1 MCRFSPGPSRSCSRG
16 KGERGAAGIAAP
28 AGVARSRSEA
38 PPDFAPRRGP
48 DVLLNLARPRRDMFK
63 PVSPPVT
70 SYAEH
75 CCLHPPHGPAPGAAG
90 PQGLDFPLRHQ
101 SNLMGSHCGYGF
113 VPGSEHPGSSDG
125 SRFSTPRGAG
135 KLGKKRALSISPL
148 SDSSID
154 LQTVIR
160 TSPNSLVAF
169 INSRCTSASGSYG
182 HLSISTISPS
192 LGYQSPPGQQKSQGH
207 LYSHTLPPPPCSSH
221 DHLSTLPGFLHHAPA
236 HGTLK
241 HCQLKL
247 EWSLSSPLTVKYP
260 EETPEGD
267 ISSPASTGTQ
277 DPLLGMLDVRED
289 LEKDDG
295 KPESETV
302 YETSCYW
309 DGCAKEFDTQDQLVH
324 HINNEHIHGE
334 KKEFVCHW
342 AACSRE
348 QRPFK
353 AQYMLV
359 VHMRRHTGEKPHKCT
374 FEGCNKAY
382 SRLENLKT
390 HLRSHTGEKPYVC
403 EHDGC
408 NKAFSNA
415 SDRAKHQNR
424 THSNEKPYVCKI
436 PGCTKRYTDP
446 SSLRKH
452 VKTVHGPD
460 AHVTK
465 KHRGDVVPGRTL
477 PTPSGP
483 PDLKQEKDTEARK
496 DDSKLVVPDLAL
508 KPQPSPGGQSSCSSD
523 HSPLGSTTNNDSG
536 VEMAGN
542 AGGSYEDLS
551 TLEDVVPNE
560 PMGTSGLMA
569 LHKLENLRIDK
580 LKQMRKPSVTKGL
593 SLPAIPGAGLPGEVP
608 GISMLPLAASR
619 RRIAELSAAE
629 TAMPLNE
636 RRSSVTSTVSSA
648 YTVSRRSSLVS
659 PYLAGPCLGGE
670 AGAMPGGVGLADGYD
685 PISPD
690 ESRRSSDASHCGGLP
705 GVGSLTPAQ
714 RYRLKAKYAA
724 ATGGP
729 PPTPLP
735 SMELVGMG
743 GHSSLPGDYLGP
755 AELCCFANGLL
766 RRHSSNDY
774 PGYAGS
780 LPPPPVPR
788 NSGRRASDPAQTAAN
803 PHAAP
808 KVHRFKSMGNVN
820 VPGVGRTALQPLG
833 GSDANLQ
840 RHVFSPRPPS
850 ISENVFLESVSIEGP
865 GPGTES
871 GLLEM
876 EQYLNCPEEGFPC
889 QGTGVE
895 LQCQG
900 LYSSAHRTMG
910 GMQLKPGRHGGTEEG
925 LLQSEFSLP
934 QCQMNQHFM
943 GMHAGNGII
952 PVPWDEPP
960 QGDLEMSSRQSSV
973 SASTAAMSRPHC
985 HHQNT
990 EYQLP
995 GSCGQQPKRVSSCQD
1010 SGLSGG
1016 HQLSRLQIKSEQCYP
1031 APTPALAPC
1040 QNTKLAGSVQPPASY
1055 GQATNVRP
1063 DGYQSEA
1070 SVGYMGMLSLGSRRA
1085 QTPTMQTKE
1094 VMVRSYVQAQQTL
1107 MWGDQLASKGGEAG
1121 MGLSSEA
1128 GQCQVM
1134 QAPLYLSYKYSG
1146 YQAKPDHLQG
1156 LAETEHLLNT
1166 PCFNPEMVPHPPG
1179 DPKPPSHQNSLNYT
1193 GNLAQPSNSY
1203 EGVEASSRH
1212 VLRLPPACPT
1222 HEGPSNALL
1231 YYPGQGTHV
1240 QVGKGGQKLLG
1251 QMAASCGN
1259 PRHYGGSLE
1268 GLKGSP
1274 YYSLDSGEQVANS
1287 LDSLDLENT
1296 HLDFAAIVE
1305 DPETSTLL
1313 PGPPS
1318 PAGGLLLPTSGGAN
1332 MAVGDMSSMLS
1343 TLAGESHFLNS
1354 LS

>member
-1 MCRFSPGPSRSCSRG
+1 
-16 KGERGAAGIAAP
+16 
-28 AGVARSRSEA
+28 
-38 PPDFAPRRGP
+38 
-48 DVLLNLARPRRDMFK
+48 MFN
-63 PVSPPVT
+63 PMNPPVT
-70 SYAEH
+70 SYVEH
-75 CCLHPPHGPAPGAAG
+75 CYLRPLHGPAPGTPG
-90 PQGLDFPLRHQ
+90 PQGLDFSLCHQ
-101 SNLMGSHCGYGF
+101 SNLMGSHHGYGL
-113 VPGSEHPGSSDG
+113 VPGTEHPGTGDG

-169 INSRCTSASGSYG
+169 INSRCASASGSYG

-192 LGYQSPPGQQKSQGH
+192 LGYQSPPGQQKGQGH
-207 LYSHTLPPPPCSSH
+207 LFSHTPPLPPCSSH
-221 DHLSTLPGFLHHAPA
+221 EHLPTRPGLLHHASA
-236 HGTLK
+236 RGTLK
-241 HCQLKL
+241 HCQQLKL
-247 EWSLSSPLTVKYP
+247 ERSLSSPLTAKYP
-260 EETPEGD
+260 EERSEGD
-267 ISSPASTGTQ
+267 VSSPASTGTQ

-289 LEKDDG
+289 LEKEDG
-295 KPESETV
+295 KPEAETV
-302 YETSCYW
+302 YETNCYW
-309 DGCAKEFDTQDQLVH
+309 DGCAKEFDTQEQLVH

-403 EHDGC
+403 EHEGC

-465 KHRGDVVPGRTL
+465 KHRGDVVPGRAL
-477 PTPSGP
+477 PAPSIP
-483 PDLKQEKDTEARK
+483 PDMKQEKDTNSPSETRK
-496 DDSKLVVPDLAL
+496 DDSKLLVPDLAL

-536 VEMAGN
+536 VEMTGN

-551 TLEDVVPNE
+551 TLEEVVPGE

-580 LKQMRKPSVTKGL
+580 LKQMRKTSATKGL
-593 SLPAIPGAGLPGEVP
+593 NLPAIPGAGLPGEMP
-608 GISMLPLAASR
+608 GICVPPPAASH
-619 RRIAELSAAE
+619 RRITELSAAE
-629 TAMPLNE
+629 LGIPPNE
-636 RRSSVTSTVSSA
+636 RRSSATSTVSSA
-648 YTVSRRSSLVS
+648 YTVSRRSSVVS
-659 PYLAGPCLGGE
+659 PYLSGPCLGGE
-670 AGAMPGGVGLADGYD
+670 AGALSSGAGLADGYD

-690 ESRRSSDASHCGGLP
+690 ASRRSSDASHCGGLP

-735 SMELVGMG
+735 SMERVGMG

-755 AELCCFANGLL
+755 AVPSFLANGSL

-774 PGYAGS
+774 PGCVGS
-780 LPPPPVPR
+780 VPPHLVPG
-788 NSGRRASDPAQTAAN
+788 NGVRRASDPARTVAN
-803 PHAAP
+803 PHAVP
-808 KVHRFKSMGNVN
+808 KVNRFKSMGNVN
-820 VPGVGRTALQPLG
+820 VPGAGRVALQPLG
-833 GSDANLQ
+833 SSDANLQ

-850 ISENVFLESVSIEGP
+850 ISENVFLESVSMEGP

-876 EQYLNCPEEGFPC
+876 EQYLNYPEDRFQC
-889 QGTGVE
+889 QGTGME
-895 LQCQG
+895 LQG
-900 LYSSAHRTMG
+900 EGPYGSAHRTTG
-910 GMQLKPGRHGGTEEG
+910 GMQLNPGEHGDMEES

-934 QCQMNQHFM
+934 QCQMNQHFVSTR
-943 GMHAGNGII
+943 AGNGTV
-952 PVPWDEPP
+952 PAPWDEPP
-960 QGDLEMSSRQSSV
+960 QGNLELNSGQPSV
-973 SASTAAMSRPHC
+973 YPLPSA
-985 HHQNT
+985 
-990 EYQLP
+990 
-995 GSCGQQPKRVSSCQD
+995 CGQQPKLVSTCQD
-1010 SGLSGG
+1010 SGFSGG
-1016 HQLSRLQIKSEQCYP
+1016 HQLNRLQIKSEQHYP
-1031 APTPALAPC
+1031 ALAPALAPC
-1040 QNTKLAGSVQPPASY
+1040 QNAKPPGPVQPPASF
-1055 GQATNVRP
+1055 GQAMNAGP
-1063 DGYQSEA
+1063 GGYQSEDQA
-1070 SVGYMGMLSLGSRRA
+1070 GVSYMGMLSPGGRRA
-1085 QTPTMQTKE
+1085 QTPTLQAKE
-1094 VMVRSYVQAQQTL
+1094 VMVRSYVQAQQAL

-1121 MGLSSEA
+1121 MGLGSEP
-1128 GQCQVM
+1128 GQCQAM
-1134 QAPLYLSYKYSG
+1134 QAPLYLSPKYCG
-1146 YQAKPDHLQG
+1146 YQDKPDHLQG
-1156 LAETEHLLNT
+1156 LAENQHLLSP
-1166 PCFNPEMVPHPPG
+1166 PCFSPEMVPHPPNG
-1179 DPKPPSHQNSLNYT
+1179 PKPPGHQNSLGYA
-1193 GNLAQPSNSY
+1193 GNLAEPSHSY
-1203 EGVEASSRH
+1203 EGAEASPRRL
-1212 VLRLPPACPT
+1212 LRLPPVRSTPQ
-1222 HEGPSNALL
+1222 GPNNPLL
-1231 YYPGQGTHV
+1231 YYPGQGTHTE
-1240 QVGKGGQKLLG
+1240 VGKAGHKLLG
-1251 QMAASCGN
+1251 QMAASCGG
-1259 PRHYGGSLE
+1259 PGHYGGSLE
-1268 GLKGSP
+1268 GLKGSSYP
-1274 YYSLDSGEQVANS
+1274 YLDSGEQVANS

-1305 DPETSTLL
+1305 DSEAPALL

-1318 PAGGLLLPTSGGAN
+1318 PTGGLLLPASGGAN

>member
-1 MCRFSPGPSRSCSRG
+1 
-16 KGERGAAGIAAP
+16 
-28 AGVARSRSEA
+28 
-38 PPDFAPRRGP
+38 
-48 DVLLNLARPRRDMFK
+48 MFN
-63 PVSPPVT
+63 PMNPPVT
-70 SYAEH
+70 SYVEH
-75 CCLHPPHGPAPGAAG
+75 CYLRPLHGPAPGTPG
-90 PQGLDFPLRHQ
+90 PQGLDFSLCHQ
-101 SNLMGSHCGYGF
+101 SNLMGSHHGYGL
-113 VPGSEHPGSSDG
+113 VPGTEHPGTGDG

-169 INSRCTSASGSYG
+169 INSLCASASGSSC

-192 LGYQSPPGQQKSQGH
+192 LGYQSPPGQQKGQGH
-207 LYSHTLPPPPCSSH
+207 LFGHTPPLPPCSSH
-221 DHLSTLPGFLHHAPA
+221 EHLPTRPGLLHHASA
-236 HGTLK
+236 RGTLK

-247 EWSLSSPLTVKYP
+247 ERSLSSPLTAKYP
-260 EETPEGD
+260 EERSEGD
-267 ISSPASTGTQ
+267 VSSPASAGTQ

-289 LEKDDG
+289 LEKEDG
-295 KPESETV
+295 KPEAETV
-302 YETSCYW
+302 YETNCYW
-309 DGCAKEFDTQDQLVH
+309 DGCAKEFDTQEQLVH

-403 EHDGC
+403 EHEGC

-465 KHRGDVVPGRTL
+465 KHRGDVVPGRAL
-477 PTPSGP
+477 LAPSLP
-483 PDLKQEKDTEARK
+483 PDMKQEKDTNGPSEARK
-496 DDSKLVVPDLAL
+496 DDSKLLVPDLAL

-536 VEMAGN
+536 VEMTGN

-551 TLEDVVPNE
+551 TLEEVVPGE

-580 LKQMRKPSVTKGL
+580 LKQMKKPSATKGL
-593 SLPAIPGAGLPGEVP
+593 NLPAIPGAGLPGEMP
-608 GISMLPLAASR
+608 GICVPPPAASH
-619 RRIAELSAAE
+619 RRITELSTAELGLL
-629 TAMPLNE
+629 PNE
-636 RRSSVTSTVSSA
+636 RRSS
-648 YTVSRRSSLVS
+648 
-659 PYLAGPCLGGE
+659 
-670 AGAMPGGVGLADGYD
+670 
-685 PISPD
+685 
-690 ESRRSSDASHCGGLP
+690 
-705 GVGSLTPAQ
+705 
-714 RYRLKAKYAA
+714 
-724 ATGGP
+724 GP

-735 SMELVGMG
+735 SMERVGMG
-743 GHSSLPGDYLGP
+743 GHSSLPGDRFGP
-755 AELCCFANGLL
+755 AVPSFLANGSL

-780 LPPPPVPR
+780 VHPHLVPG
-788 NSGRRASDPAQTAAN
+788 NGMRRASDPARTVAN
-803 PHAAP
+803 PHAVP
-808 KVHRFKSMGNVN
+808 KVNRFKSMGNVN
-820 VPGVGRTALQPLG
+820 VPGAGRVALQPLG

-850 ISENVFLESVSIEGP
+850 ISENVFLETVSVEGP

-876 EQYLNCPEEGFPC
+876 EQYLNYPADSFPC
-889 QGTGVE
+889 QGTGME
-895 LQCQG
+895 LQG
-900 LYSSAHRTMG
+900 EGPYGSARRTTG
-910 GMQLKPGRHGGTEEG
+910 GMPLNPGGHGDMEEG
-925 LLQSEFSLP
+925 LLQSEFSLT

-943 GMHAGNGII
+943 SMCAVNGTI
-952 PVPWDEPP
+952 PAPWDEPP
-960 QGDLEMSSRQSSV
+960 QGNLELNSGQPSAGAPTTPMSGG
-973 SASTAAMSRPHC
+973 HC
-985 HHQNT
+985 HHHSTQ
-990 EYQLP
+990 YPLP
-995 GSCGQQPKRVSSCQD
+995 SACGQQPKLVSTCQD
-1010 SGLSGG
+1010 SGFSGG
-1016 HQLSRLQIKSEQCYP
+1016 HRLNRLQIKSEQHYP
-1031 APTPALAPC
+1031 APAPALAPC
-1040 QNTKLAGSVQPPASY
+1040 QNAKPPGPMQPPASF
-1055 GQATNVRP
+1055 GQAMNVGP
-1063 DGYQSEA
+1063 GGYQSEEQA
-1070 SVGYMGMLSLGSRRA
+1070 RVSYMGMLSPAGRRA
-1085 QTPTMQTKE
+1085 QTPTLQAKE
-1094 VMVRSYVQAQQTL
+1094 VMVRSYVQAQQAL

-1121 MGLSSEA
+1121 MGLGSEP
-1128 GQCQVM
+1128 GQCQAM
-1134 QAPLYLSYKYSG
+1134 QAPPYLSPKYSG
-1146 YQAKPDHLQG
+1146 YQDKPDHLQG
-1156 LAETEHLLNT
+1156 LAENQHLLSP
-1166 PCFNPEMVPHPPG
+1166 PCFSPDMVPHPPNG
-1179 DPKPPSHQNSLNYT
+1179 PKPPGHQNSLGYAA
-1193 GNLAQPSNSY
+1193 NLAEPSHSY
-1203 EGVEASSRH
+1203 EGVEASPRRL
-1212 VLRLPPACPT
+1212 LRLPPVRSAP
-1222 HEGPSNALL
+1222 EGPNNPLL

-1240 QVGKGGQKLLG
+1240 EVGKGGHKPLG
-1251 QMAASCGN
+1251 QMAASCGG
-1259 PRHYGGSLE
+1259 PGHYGGNLE
-1268 GLKGSP
+1268 ELKGSSYP
-1274 YYSLDSGEQVANS
+1274 YLDSGEQVANS

-1305 DPETSTLL
+1305 DSEAPALL

-1318 PAGGLLLPTSGGAN
+1318 PAGGLLLPASGGAN